1 MLKHRAKIKTVKLAK
16 TLKALKKVKIIKNHN
31 ITETVF
37 LQRG

>member
-1 MLKHRAKIKTVKLAK
+1 MKYIKIKTVKLAENVK
-16 TLKALKKVKIIKNHN
+16 SIKKVKIIKNHN